1 MQPGK
6 YVDAVMRIEGIM
18 NDHGETVAVRALQ
31 RALLERY
38 DPSGREREAL
48 QEAIDRIVAFVAVQF
63 PER

>member
-6 YVDAVMRIEGIM
+6 YVDAVMRIESIM
-18 NDHGETVAVRALQ
+18 NDHGEAVTVRALQ

-38 DPSGREREAL
+38 QPTDREREAL
-48 QEAIDRIVAFVAVQF
+48 VAAIERILTFVAIQF